1 MAKHIISPYRAFI
14 FIALLTLVIT
24 QGCKRRA
31 ATPTQV
37 LCGKTDMQCTDAYP
51 IAGGAD
57 SITLFTPDA
66 SMLKN
71 YTGMVLINAGNY
83 LMGALPS
90 DSFAMDDEKPQHHVQ
105 VKSFWMDATEV
116 TNRLFSDFVIATGYI
131 TTAERIN
138 PKGALVFRPQ
148 GMVKDLNWWQFLPGT
163 NWRHPY
169 GPDSNIDTMGDY
181 PVVQI
186 SWYDANAYASW
197 AGKRLPTEAEWEYA
211 ARSGATG
218 QLYPWGNTSPETG
231 IYANVFEGKFPTTNT
246 ANDGYMLL
254 APVYAYKPNSYG
266 LYNISG
272 NVWEWCA
279 DKFHSKYYQYCTDNH
294 ITQPE
299 GPPTSYAPE
308 NRFEELRV
316 IRGGSFMCNNSYCS
330 GYRASARNKTSPS
343 TGLMNVGFR
352 CVRNAE

>member
-1 MAKHIISPYRAFI
+1 MAKHTISPYSAII
-14 FIALLTLVIT
+14 FIGLLALVLTD
-24 QGCKRRA
+24 CKRR
-31 ATPTQV
+31 TPKVTEII
-37 LCGKTDMQCTDAYP
+37 CGKTDIQCTDALP
-51 IAGGAD
+51 NAEGID
-57 SITLFTPDA
+57 SITVFTANA
-66 SMLKN
+66 SMLKS
-71 YTGMVLINAGNY
+71 YDGMVLINGGTY

-90 DSFAMDDEKPQHHVQ
+90 DAFAMDDEKPQHLVE

-116 TNRLFSDFVIATGYI
+116 TNKQFADFVKATGYV
-131 TTAERIN
+131 TTAERLP
-138 PKGALVFRPQ
+138 PKGALVFKPQ
-148 GMVKDLNWWQFLPGT
+148 GNVKDLNWWQFVPGT

-169 GPDSNIDTMGDY
+169 GPESDIDTMANY
-181 PVVQI
+181 PVVQV

-211 ARSGATG
+211 ARSGTTG
-218 QLYPWGNTSPETG
+218 QLYPWGNASPETNV
-231 IYANVFEGKFPTTNT
+231 YANVFQGKFPTTNT
-246 ANDGYMLL
+246 GTDGYMLL
-254 APVYAYKPNSYG
+254 APVNVFKPNRYG

-279 DKFHSKYYQYCTDNH
+279 DKFHSKYYQYCADNQ
-294 ITQPE
+294 ITQPQ

-316 IRGGSFMCNNSYCS
+316 IRGGSFMCNSSYCS